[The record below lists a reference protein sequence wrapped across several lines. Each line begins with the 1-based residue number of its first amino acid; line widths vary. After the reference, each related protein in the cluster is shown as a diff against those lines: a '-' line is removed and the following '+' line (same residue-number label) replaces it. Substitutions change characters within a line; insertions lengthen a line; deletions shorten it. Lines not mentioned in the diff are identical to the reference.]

1 MNVLNETE
9 IVVRDAP
16 VWIPVSILIFSMITL
31 FFLCAGANK
40 VKEWIGEGIG
50 IIIPLTYVVAALY
63 VFYVLMTSLS
73 VLSERKEVTQ
83 YEVTFD
89 EGYMADAKELLS
101 NYKLVGKRGEIY
113 ILQSIET
120 EK

>member
-9 IVVRDAP
+9 VVVRDTP
-16 VWIPVSILIFSMITL
+16 VFIIVSLIAFSILMM
-31 FFLCAGANK
+31 FFLFAAMNKITEGQSSIVIAFYIIAGVYIA
-40 VKEWIGEGIG
+40 
-50 IIIPLTYVVAALY
+50 Y
-63 VFYVLMTSLS
+63 VFITSV
-73 VLSERKEVTQ
+73 VLSDNEKVIQ

-89 EGYMADAKELLS
+89 EGYMADAEELLS

-120 EK
+120 EE

>member
-16 VWIPVSILIFSMITL
+16 VFIIASLMAFSIVMI
-31 FFLCAGANK
+31 FFLFAAINK
-40 VKEWIGEGIG
+40 ITEGQSSIVIAFYIIVG
-50 IIIPLTYVVAALY
+50 IYIAY
-63 VFYVLMTSLS
+63 VFITSI
-73 VLSERKEVTQ
+73 VLSDSEKAIQ

-89 EGYMADAKELLS
+89 EGYTADAKELLS
-101 NYKLVGKRGEIY
+101 NYKLTGKRGEIY

-120 EK
+120 EE